1 MDLKNKNAIITGAS
15 RGIGKAIALAL
26 AAEGCNVALVAR
38 NETELNKV
46 CAEAKSYGVKALA
59 IALDLENMGNL
70 KQVVEKT
77 LTTFTKIDILINNAG
92 YCVPA
97 EFLEVTEELYD
108 KHFFINLKAP
118 FFLIQYVQ
126 NSMKENGEGHI
137 INVSSTAALEI
148 PSFHSAYGA
157 SKLGLVGFSK
167 ALYQTCKEFN
177 IKVSVIYPH
186 FTDTQMLRDIDPPV
200 ASDKWM
206 STDDIAGTVLFLL
219 KSSNKMVIK
228 DIFPIAFQTER

>member
-26 AAEGCNVALVAR
+26 AAEGCNVALVSR
-38 NETELNKV
+38 SETELKEV
-46 CAEAKSYGVKALA
+46 CAEAKTFGVQALA
-59 IALDLENMGNL
+59 IVLDMEDMSNL

-77 LTTFTKIDILINNAG
+77 LSAFTMIDVLINNAG

-97 EFLEVTEELYD
+97 EFLDVSEELYD

-118 FFLIQYVQ
+118 FFLTQYVL

-137 INVSSTAALEI
+137 INISSAAALEI

-157 SKLGLVGFSK
+157 SKLGLAGFSK

-177 IKVSVIYPH
+177 IKVSVVYPH
-186 FTDTQMLRDIDPPV
+186 FTDTQMLRDIGPPV
-200 ASDKWM
+200 APDNWM
-206 STDDIAGTVLFLL
+206 STDDIAGTILFLL
-219 KSSNKMVIK
+219 KSSTKMVIK
-228 DIFPIAFQTER
+228 DIIPIAFQTER

>member
-26 AAEGCNVALVAR
+26 AAEGCNVALVSR

-46 CAEAKSYGVKALA
+46 CAEAKIFGVQALA
-59 IALDLENMGNL
+59 VALDMEDMSNL
-70 KQVVEKT
+70 KQIVDKT
-77 LTTFTKIDILINNAG
+77 LAIFTKIDILINNAG
-92 YCVPA
+92 YCVPS
-97 EFLEVTEELYD
+97 EFLDVSEDHYD

-118 FFLIQYVQ
+118 FFLTQYAL
-126 NSMKENGEGHI
+126 NAMKGNGEGHI
-137 INVSSTAALEI
+137 INISSTAALEI

-167 ALYQTCKEFN
+167 ALYQTCKEYN
-177 IKVSVIYPH
+177 IKVSVVYPH

-200 ASDKWM
+200 SPDKWM
-206 STDDIAGTVLFLL
+206 STGDIADTIVFLL
-219 KSSNKMVIK
+219 KSSNKMVIR
-228 DIFPIAFQTER
+228 DIIPIAFQTER

>member
-118 FFLIQYVQ
+118 FFLNQYVQ

-228 DIFPIAFQTER
+228 DIVPIAFQTER